1 LVGVQVFV
9 QLKVIKTKSKNIM
22 ESLLYNHA
30 VACQWKLY
38 AASLNLALNLALK
51 LASLNSH

>member
-9 QLKVIKTKSKNIM
+9 QLKVIKIKSKNIM

-30 VACQWKLY
+30 VACQ
-38 AASLNLALNLALK
+38 
-51 LASLNSH
+51 